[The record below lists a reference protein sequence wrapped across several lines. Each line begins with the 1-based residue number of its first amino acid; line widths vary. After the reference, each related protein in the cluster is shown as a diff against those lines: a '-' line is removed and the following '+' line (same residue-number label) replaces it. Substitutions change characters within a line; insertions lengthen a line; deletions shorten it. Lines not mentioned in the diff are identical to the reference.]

1 MQKRK
6 QLSFVPASCD
16 ENCDLSSAAAA
27 VAASSSETNLRQTPL
42 TPRQGGG
49 SGSACRDVP
58 MFTQHQIGLVC
69 ERMIRE
75 REGQLKDEYEQVLSS
90 KLAEQYDAFL
100 MFNKY
105 ELHRQYKEAAASYIS

>member
-16 ENCDLSSAAAA
+16 DNCDSSSAAAA
-27 VAASSSETNLRQTPL
+27 SSSEVLRQTPL

-49 SGSACRDVP
+49 GGGGSACRDVP

-90 KLAEQYDAFL
+90 KLAGWFGL
-100 MFNKY
+100 SK
-105 ELHRQYKEAAASYIS
+105 S

>member
-16 ENCDLSSAAAA
+16 DNCDSSSAAAA
-27 VAASSSETNLRQTPL
+27 SSSEVLRQTPL

-49 SGSACRDVP
+49 GGGSACRDVP

-90 KLAEQYDAFL
+90 KLAGWFGL
-100 MFNKY
+100 SK
-105 ELHRQYKEAAASYIS
+105 S

>member
-16 ENCDLSSAAAA
+16 DNCDSSSAAAA
-27 VAASSSETNLRQTPL
+27 SSSEVLRQTPL

-49 SGSACRDVP
+49 GGGSACRDVP

-90 KLAEQYDAFL
+90 KLAGWFGL
-100 MFNKY
+100 LK
-105 ELHRQYKEAAASYIS
+105 S